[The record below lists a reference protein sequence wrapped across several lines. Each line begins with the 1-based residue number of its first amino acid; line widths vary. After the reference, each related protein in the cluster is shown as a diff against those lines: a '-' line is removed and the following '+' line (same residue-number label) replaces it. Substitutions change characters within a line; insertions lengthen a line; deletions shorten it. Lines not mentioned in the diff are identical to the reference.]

1 MSDSDGG
8 MVVTPQRIQALANKV
23 GALEEELRDEQEA
36 RRDLQET
43 VDEQRETIARLK
55 RRVAE
60 LDDRTDMLSLVE
72 DADKADGQQRSAA
85 LIQHLVRAAE
95 RREQR
100 GEPPRQAV
108 DRAEAEQALHYP
120 DVDRTTIYDD
130 MRRAERLVGDE
141 DVLQYSDGE
150 LTINLEAADGGT
162 LPTNPGGSE

>member
-1 MSDSDGG
+1 
-8 MVVTPQRIQALANKV
+8 MVVSPQRFQALATKL
-23 GALEEELRDEQEA
+23 GALED
-36 RRDLQET
+36 DLQEERDRRADLEAT
-43 VDEQRETIARLK
+43 VDEQAETISRLQQ
-55 RRVAE
+55 RVAE

-72 DADKADGQQRSAA
+72 DADQADGQQRSAA
-85 LIQHLVRAAE
+85 LIQHLVRAAQ

-100 GEPPRQAV
+100 DEPARQAV

-150 LTINLEAADGGT
+150 LTINLEHADGDT
-162 LPTNPGGSE
+162 LSTEINRGE